1 MEPGVAAA
9 LGLGR
14 LALGG
19 DVSCRCSQY
28 VGKSVRVRVRVRV
41 RARARARVRAR

>member
-19 DVSCRCSQY
+19 DVSCGCSQY
-28 VGKSVRVRVRVRV
+28 VGKSVRVRVRVG
-41 RARARARVRAR
+41 ARARVRVRVGAR